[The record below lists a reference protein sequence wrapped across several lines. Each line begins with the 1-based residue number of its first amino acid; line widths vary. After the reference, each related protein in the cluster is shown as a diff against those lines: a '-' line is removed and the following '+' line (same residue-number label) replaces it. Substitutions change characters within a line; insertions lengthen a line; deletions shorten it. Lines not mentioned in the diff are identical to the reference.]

1 VWFILGIVFFTGL
14 IFALLGKYLPGKV
27 IAPFG
32 LLLGILYA
40 AWIGDGLD
48 DVILIGA
55 SIVIVLAGLFLGQWG
70 AIAAGS
76 FLGIGMA
83 AIGLVEINGTEN
95 TVDSLLTTYGEIAMV
110 FISMILIAFVLSI
123 LISRLKWDLKDAQ
136 TNENLQALTNQELQA
151 SLEAVEQ
158 SVDQRTRQLSRRAQQ
173 LQAAAEVS
181 RAVASIRDLNEI
193 LDRVTRQ
200 ISEQFGYYHVGVF
213 LLDSAGENAEL
224 RASNSTGGHR
234 MLARKHSLPV
244 GSKSIVGYT
253 TGQTQARVAL
263 DVGQEAVYFDNPDL
277 PETRSEMALPL
288 IAGGKLLG
296 ALDIQSTEEGAFTQ
310 EDIEVLQILADQV
323 SIAIENSNLFAESAL
338 AVEASRRAYGELSR
352 QAWMVLLQGRPAFG
366 YRTDSRGNIQ
376 AVEGGWSEEL
386 AEVQKAGQSI
396 KLDAKTLAIPF
407 KILDMPAGVIKLK
420 KHADAREWSER
431 EINLIESLVG
441 NLGEALESARLYED
455 TQRRAERER
464 ITADIASRIRESL
477 DVDTVLQT
485 AALEMRRALNLEE
498 ITIRLGESD
507 GQ

>member
-1 VWFILGIVFFTGL
+1 
-14 IFALLGKYLPGKV
+14 
-27 IAPFG
+27 
-32 LLLGILYA
+32 
-40 AWIGDGLD
+40 
-48 DVILIGA
+48 
-55 SIVIVLAGLFLGQWG
+55 
-70 AIAAGS
+70 
-76 FLGIGMA
+76 
-83 AIGLVEINGTEN
+83 
-95 TVDSLLTTYGEIAMV
+95 
-110 FISMILIAFVLSI
+110 
-123 LISRLKWDLKDAQ
+123 
-136 TNENLQALTNQELQA
+136 
-151 SLEAVEQ
+151 
-158 SVDQRTRQLSRRAQQ
+158 
-173 LQAAAEVS
+173 
-181 RAVASIRDLNEI
+181 
-193 LDRVTRQ
+193 
-200 ISEQFGYYHVGVF
+200 
-213 LLDSAGENAEL
+213 
-224 RASNSTGGHR
+224 
-234 MLARKHSLPV
+234 
-244 GSKSIVGYT
+244 
-253 TGQTQARVAL
+253 
-263 DVGQEAVYFDNPDL
+263 
-277 PETRSEMALPL
+277 MALPL
-288 IAGGKLLG
+288 LAGGKLLG

-323 SIAIENSNLFAESAL
+323 SIAIENSNLFAESEL

-352 QAWMVLLQGRPAFG
+352 QAWMVLLQGRPVYG

-376 AVEGGWSEEL
+376 PVEGGWSEEL

-464 ITADIASRIRESL
+464 ITADIATRIRESL